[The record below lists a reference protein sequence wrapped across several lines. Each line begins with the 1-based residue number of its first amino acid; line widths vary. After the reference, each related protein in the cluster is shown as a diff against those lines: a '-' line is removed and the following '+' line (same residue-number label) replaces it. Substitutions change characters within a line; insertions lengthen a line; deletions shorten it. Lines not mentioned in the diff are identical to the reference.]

1 MSVRLIVVDDHPVVR
16 EGLSNL
22 LADSDIEIVAEAAD
36 EDQAVQQTLRHHPDV
51 VLLDVRLS
59 NGSGLSA
66 LQSIRRVAPDTK
78 VIMLSTYDNPSYV
91 AQAIVAGA
99 ADYVLKGQ
107 SRPFLISAIR
117 RAAMGDVPDESS
129 LIRRVAQQMQTG
141 YQEAAEQIPLTNRE
155 VQVLRNVAYGLS
167 NRDIAQALQIS
178 VETVKEHV
186 QNVLRKTKSKSRTQ
200 AAVWALRQGLI

>member
-1 MSVRLIVVDDHPVVR
+1 MSVRLLVVDDHPVVR
-16 EGLSNL
+16 KGLSNL
-22 LADSDIEIVAEAAD
+22 LADSGIEIVAEAGD
-36 EDQAVQQTLRHHPDV
+36 EDQAVQQTLQHHPDV

-59 NGSGLSA
+59 SGSGLSA
-66 LQSIRRVAPDTK
+66 LQAIRRAVPETK
-78 VIMLSTYDNPSYV
+78 VVMLSTYDNPSYV
-91 AQAIVAGA
+91 AQAIVSGA
-99 ADYVLKGQ
+99 VDYVLKGQ
-107 SRPFLISAIR
+107 SRPHLISAIR
-117 RAAMGDVPDESS
+117 RAALGDAPDESS
-129 LIRRVAQQMQTG
+129 LIRRVGRQMQTG

-167 NRDIAQALQIS
+167 NRDIAHALEIS